1 MENVVVMQKPYTME
15 QMKEAFRGE
24 NDGYITGVV
33 AVDLSDVID
42 NDLEGFL
49 DLISYKMTGTE
60 LLMDITYNVVGHE
73 EDMLFIRVRGDVSN
87 IVDCEDDDSYDDEED
102 Y

>member
-15 QMKEAFRGE
+15 QMKEALRGE
-24 NDGYITGVV
+24 NEGYIEGVV

-60 LLMDITYNVVGHE
+60 LLMDINYNVVGHE
-73 EDMLFIRVRGDVSN
+73 EDMLFIKVRGDVSN

>member
-15 QMKEAFRGE
+15 QMKEALRGE
-24 NDGYITGVV
+24 GEGYIEGVV

>member
-33 AVDLSDVID
+33 AVDLSDIID
-42 NDLEGFL
+42 TDLEGFL
-49 DLISYKMTGTE
+49 DLISYKMTDTD
-60 LLMDITYNVVGHE
+60 LLMDITYNVVGNE
-73 EDMLFIRVRGDVSN
+73 EDMLFIKVRGDVSN
-87 IVDCEDDDSYDDEED
+87 IVDSEEEEED